1 MKRTVRWIASL
12 LAALLLVMLAGC
24 QEEVPAEPEPS
35 ESQLWETMPAL
46 TYGQME
52 YEKLKVEPW
61 YCGRAEATGFNRWAE
76 TKDGLYYSKAGT
88 LIYAD
93 RVDTSLWIPV
103 CNKPICNHAQ
113 NNITC
118 HGYIGWGTFLIHN
131 NRIYFTEI
139 TTMFPEYANGEQPQ
153 TALFSRALDGTE
165 LRLEL
170 KLEDTS
176 HTNGGSQKSIIMG
189 SSWLYNTER
198 MNADGSYTGR
208 SYYHN
213 LLDSSTKVLFDKTY
227 PDHNDVDDALEF
239 AELYKL
245 YGDKTV
251 LNGFFG
257 NDYQRIVNEEM
268 VATGAKDYATEGD
281 YLSGNVLRQF
291 RSNEGYYDINLET
304 GEEVHLA
311 DAQLKNSQSFIVLP
325 NCIIETTLGSENHQ
339 EGNQHS
345 MMLFDG
351 ESWRTVILPEEL
363 SQNYTLDMPFEMG
376 VVTSD
381 RIFILVYTSQ
391 SNSRCDVY
399 QILLGEDE
407 LMLEYC
413 ARWN

>member
-12 LAALLLVMLAGC
+12 LAALLLLLPGC
-24 QEEVPAEPEPS
+24 QEQAEDPAIT
-35 ESQLWETMPAL
+35 ESLHWETMPAL

-61 YCGRAEATGFNRWAE
+61 YCGRAEATGFNRWSEA
-76 TKDGLYYSKAGT
+76 KDGIYYSYGMTLMYADKAG
-88 LIYAD
+88 IG
-93 RVDTSLWIPV
+93 LWVPV
-103 CNKPICNHAQ
+103 CSKPICNHAQ

-139 TTMFPEYANGEQPQ
+139 TTMFPEYANGELPQ

-165 LRLEL
+165 LRMEQ

-176 HTNGGSQKSIIMG
+176 NTNGGSQKSIIIG

-213 LLDSSTKVLFDKTY
+213 LLGSSTKVLFDKTY
-227 PDHNDVDDALEF
+227 PDHNDVNEALEF

-257 NDYQRIVNEEM
+257 NDYQRIENGEM
-268 VATGAKDYATEGD
+268 VLTGAKDYATAGD
-281 YLSGNVLRQF
+281 YLSGSVLRQF
-291 RSNEGYYDINLET
+291 RSNKGYYDINLET

-311 DAQLKNSQSFIVLP
+311 DSQLKNSQSFIVLP

-339 EGNQHS
+339 EGEAHA

-351 ESWRTVILPEEL
+351 ESWRTVALPEEV
-363 SQNYTLDMPFEMG
+363 SQSYTAEMPVAIG
-376 VVTSD
+376 AVASD
-381 RIFILVYTSQ
+381 RIIILVYK
-391 SNSRCDVY
+391 NMYYSRCDMY
-399 QILLGEDE
+399 QIMLEDSE
-407 LMLEYC
+407 LFLEYC
-413 ARWN
+413 THLK